1 VTDKIE
7 VEYTREHWELLGRL
21 RAEAQALTRP
31 LAEAHIEAL
40 VYGSI
45 ARGDVHS
52 GSDVDVFIP
61 SPPAPTILETLIERA
76 GIQTANRE
84 IIQATPTYAAK
95 GYIHADENRSY
106 SFPLVQL
113 RTHER
118 EFYDFAG
125 SLTPRQLQ
133 DDDRVPGVDK
143 HLKLIEPTET
153 GHTETPI
160 QGREG
165 AVAKALGVGVTIVL
179 DRVRTL
185 QRRERIGRTGVY
197 IKRPLA
203 PDETFGD
210 VYQQLTRTRPAL
222 RRRMRM
228 K

>member
-1 VTDKIE
+1 MTDKIE

-165 AVAKALGVGVTIVL
+165 AVAKTLGVGVTIVL

>member
-165 AVAKALGVGVTIVL
+165 AVAKTLAVGVTIVL

>member
-165 AVAKALGVGVTIVL
+165 AVAKTLGVGVTIVL

>member
-1 VTDKIE
+1 VTDKTE
-7 VEYTREHWELLGRL
+7 VEYTQTHWRLLETL
-21 RAEAQALTRP
+21 RDEAQALTRP
-31 LAEAHIEAL
+31 LTEAHIEAL

-45 ARGDVHS
+45 ARGAV
-52 GSDVDVFIP
+52 
-61 SPPAPTILETLIERA
+61 PTILETLLERS
-76 GIQTANRE
+76 GIQSTHRE

-95 GYIHADENRSY
+95 GYIHAAENRSY

-113 RTHER
+113 RSHER

-133 DDDRVPGVDK
+133 EGTRVPGVDK
-143 HLKLIEPTET
+143 HLRLIEPTER
-153 GHTETPI
+153 GHTETPVP
-160 QGREG
+160 GMEG
-165 AVAKALGVGVTIVL
+165 IVAKTLGVGVTIVL

-210 VYQQLTRTRPAL
+210 VYQQLARTRPAL

-228 K
+228 

>member
-1 VTDKIE
+1 MTDNIE
-7 VEYTREHWELLGRL
+7 VEYTQEHWELLSRL
-21 RAEAQALTRP
+21 RDEAQALTRP

-45 ARGDVHS
+45 ARGDVHI

-61 SPPAPTILETLIERA
+61 SPPAPTILEILINRT
-76 GIQTANRE
+76 GIQTAHRE

-95 GYIHADENRSY
+95 GYIHAAENRSY

-125 SLTPRQLQ
+125 SLTPKQLQ
-133 DDDRVPGVDK
+133 DGTRVPGVDK
-143 HLKLIEPTET
+143 HLKLIEPTER

-165 AVAKALGVGVTIVL
+165 VVAKTLGVGVTIVL

-210 VYQQLTRTRPAL
+210 VYQQLARTRPAL

-228 K
+228 

>member
-1 VTDKIE
+1 MTDNIE

-21 RAEAQALTRP
+21 RDEAQALTRP

-45 ARGDVHS
+45 ARGDVHT

-61 SPPAPTILETLIERA
+61 SPPAPTILETLIERK
-76 GIQTANRE
+76 GIETTQRE

-95 GYIHADENRSY
+95 GYIHADENKSY
-106 SFPLVQL
+106 SFPLVKL

-125 SLTPRQLQ
+125 SLTPKQLR
-133 DDDRVPGVDK
+133 DGGRVPGVDK

-153 GHTETPI
+153 GHTEAPI

-165 AVAKALGVGVTIVL
+165 AVAKTLGVGVTIVL

-203 PDETFGD
+203 SDETFGD
-210 VYQQLTRTRPAL
+210 VYQQLARTRPAL

-228 K
+228 

>member
-1 VTDKIE
+1 VTTDSIE
-7 VEYTREHWELLGRL
+7 VEYTRGHWEFLGRL
-21 RAEAQALTRP
+21 REEARALIRP
-31 LAEAHIEAL
+31 LAEAHVEAL

-45 ARGDVHS
+45 ARGDVHP
-52 GSDVDVFIP
+52 GSDIDVFIP
-61 SPPAPTILETLIERA
+61 SPPTSAILETILERS
-76 GIQTANRE
+76 GIQPTHRE
-84 IIQATPTYAAK
+84 IVQATPTYAAK
-95 GYIHADENRSY
+95 GYIHAAEGRSY

-125 SLTPRQLQ
+125 SLTPGLLEEGA
-133 DDDRVPGVDK
+133 RVPGVDK
-143 HLKLIEPTET
+143 RLMLIEPTEL
-153 GHTETPI
+153 GHTETSI

-165 AVAKALGVGVTIVL
+165 AVAKTLGVGVAIVL

-197 IKRPLA
+197 IKRSLA

-210 VYQQLTRTRPAL
+210 VYQQLARTRPAL

-228 K
+228 

>member
-1 VTDKIE
+1 VTDNIE
-7 VEYTREHWELLGRL
+7 VEYTREHWELLRRL
-21 RAEAQALTRP
+21 RDEAKALTRP
-31 LAEAHIEAL
+31 LVEAHIEAL

-45 ARGDVHS
+45 ARGDVHT

-61 SPPAPTILETLIERA
+61 SPPSPTILETLIERT
-76 GIQTANRE
+76 GIGSTHRE

-95 GYIHADENRSY
+95 GYIHVDDNRSY

-125 SLTPRQLQ
+125 SLTPRQLR
-133 DDDRVPGVDK
+133 DGARVPGVDK
-143 HLKLIEPTET
+143 HLRLITPTET
-153 GHTETPI
+153 GHTEAPI

-165 AVAKALGVGVTIVL
+165 SVAKTLGVGVSIVL

-210 VYQQLTRTRPAL
+210 VYQQLARTRPAL

-228 K
+228 

>member
-1 VTDKIE
+1 MTDKVE
-7 VEYTREHWELLGRL
+7 VEYTREHWQLLGRL
-21 RAEAQALTRP
+21 RDDAVALVRP
-31 LAEAHIEAL
+31 LAIAHVEAL

-45 ARGDVHS
+45 ARGDVHP

-76 GIQTANRE
+76 GVWATHRE

-95 GYIHADENRSY
+95 GYIYAGENRSY

-125 SLTPRQLQ
+125 SLTPRELGE
-133 DDDRVPGVDK
+133 DARAPGVDK
-143 HLKLIEPTET
+143 HLRLIEPNEK
-153 GHTETPI
+153 GHTESPI

-179 DRVRTL
+179 DRTRTL

-203 PDETFGD
+203 PDESFGD
-210 VYQQLTRTRPAL
+210 VYQQLARARPAL

-228 K
+228 

>member
-1 VTDKIE
+1 MTDKTE
-7 VEYTREHWELLGRL
+7 VEYTQTHWRLLETL
-21 RAEAQALTRP
+21 RDEAQALTRP
-31 LAEAHIEAL
+31 LTEAHIEAL

-45 ARGDVHS
+45 ARGDVHT
-52 GSDVDVFIP
+52 GSDIDVFIP
-61 SPPAPTILETLIERA
+61 SPPVPTILETLMERS
-76 GIQTANRE
+76 GIQSTHRE

-95 GYIHADENRSY
+95 GYIHAAENRSY

-113 RTHER
+113 RSHER

-133 DDDRVPGVDK
+133 EGTRVPGVDK
-143 HLKLIEPTET
+143 HLMLIEPTER
-153 GHTETPI
+153 GHTETPVP
-160 QGREG
+160 GMEG
-165 AVAKALGVGVTIVL
+165 TVAKTLGVGVTIVL

-210 VYQQLTRTRPAL
+210 VYQQLARTRPAL

-228 K
+228 